1 MKYYISDLHFDH
13 TNVIKFDNRPFKD
26 VEEMCQYF
34 STIHTIKL

>member
-26 VEEMCQYF
+26 VEDGILDIFF
-34 STIHTIKL
+34 SE